1 MTLRFF
7 FLCHIHMYRSQWFP
21 NATGR
26 DIPMTSRFGVEQNVR
41 NTVIESQP
49 LTLPPIPKSFPMQH
63 RLQKNPRWPDKL
75 PQLPIKPPAGKI
87 HLPHAP
93 KIKRESPAGKIHL
106 PKIQAPKIK
115 TRPESLNTLI
125 VIGKR
130 QD

>member
-1 MTLRFF
+1 
-7 FLCHIHMYRSQWFP
+7 MYRSQWFP

-41 NTVIESQP
+41 NTVTELQP
-49 LTLPPIPKSFPMQH
+49 LTLPPIPKSIPMQH
-63 RLQKNPRWPDKL
+63 HLQKNTRWPDKL
-75 PQLPIKPPAGKI
+75 PQLPIKPRTGKI
-87 HLPHAP
+87 HLPQAP
-93 KIKRESPAGKIHL
+93 KIKTRPESPAGKIRL